1 MAYNIDVFCKLM
13 SIPMIPL
20 WLQFLMI
27 GLAVVWV
34 ILQQLILRLNK
45 FTLLEDLLERWYL
58 KTLAKNNEKENA
70 KLNRSKSS
78 E

>member
-1 MAYNIDVFCKLM
+1 M

-27 GLAVVWV
+27 GLAVVWL